1 MIKKFSYGHYT
12 FIFII
17 INIFSFNHSYIDQQS
32 SNRPKN
38 NCNLTKQRKK
48 EKLPKN
54 NITHNHTLSIDTLHP
69 PPVCTCI
76 HKGARSGAGARLQ
89 SYETCAPR
97 GNIASAIRRRSA
109 IRSIE
114 ERRQLT
120 VIPAAAASP
129 FHNFPLNR
137 HSTRVFH
144 PLSRVSTLHFASG
157 CRTCG
162 IMTQLRLD
170 KSFTNVAK

>member
-1 MIKKFSYGHYT
+1 M
-12 FIFII
+12 
-17 INIFSFNHSYIDQQS
+17 
-32 SNRPKN
+32 PKTTVALQN
-38 NCNLTKQRKK
+38 KGKK

-69 PPVCTCI
+69 PPVCTCV

-120 VIPAAAASP
+120 VVIPAAAASP

-137 HSTRVFH
+137 HSTRVSH
-144 PLSRVSTLHFASG
+144 PLSRVSTLHLASG

-162 IMTQLRLD
+162 RHDAT
-170 KSFTNVAK
+170 TVG

>member
-1 MIKKFSYGHYT
+1 MV
-12 FIFII
+12 II
-17 INIFSFNHSYIDQQS
+17 LSSSLLLISFLSIILTLIN
-32 SNRPKN
+32 NRPIVPKTTVTLQN
-38 NCNLTKQRKK
+38 K
-48 EKLPKN
+48 EKKKN
-54 NITHNHTLSIDTLHP
+54 YQRITSHNHTLSIDTLHP
-69 PPVCTCI
+69 PPVCTCV

>member
-1 MIKKFSYGHYT
+1 MS
-12 FIFII
+12 
-17 INIFSFNHSYIDQQS
+17 
-32 SNRPKN
+32 
-38 NCNLTKQRKK
+38 
-48 EKLPKN
+48 
-54 NITHNHTLSIDTLHP
+54 HNHTLSIDTLHP
-69 PPVCTCI
+69 PPVCTCV

-129 FHNFPLNR
+129 FHDFSLE
-137 HSTRVFH
+137 STFDH

-162 IMTQLRLD
+162 IMTRLRLN
-170 KSFTNVAK
+170 KSFANVAR

>member
-1 MIKKFSYGHYT
+1 MA
-12 FIFII
+12 II
-17 INIFSFNHSYIDQQS
+17 LSSSLLLISFLSIILTIDQQS

-144 PLSRVSTLHFASG
+144 PLSRVSTLRDAVRAASW
-157 CRTCG
+157 RSYDW
-162 IMTQLRLD
+162 IRVLRMWRSKLV
-170 KSFTNVAK
+170 FLGG